1 MFKIKFLFMRY
12 LLYKMGCIALTLLH
26 AEIFSVYSINIAK
39 KIETTKDNCK
49 INVITRNIPRNYI
62 NGCDKNIVSTIF

>member
-1 MFKIKFLFMRY
+1 MRY
-12 LLYKMGCIALTLLH
+12 LLYKMGYIAITLIH

-49 INVITRNIPRNYI
+49 INVLTRNIPRNYI
-62 NGCDKNIVSTIF
+62 NGCGDNLFN

>member
-12 LLYKMGCIALTLLH
+12 LLYKMGCIAITLLH

-39 KIETTKDNCK
+39 KIVTTKDNCK
-49 INVITRNIPRNYI
+49 INVNT
-62 NGCDKNIVSTIF
+62 C